1 MTIKTYFI
9 PQLFGILLLGFVFS
23 SCEDLLERTPPED
36 SQNLLPEN
44 AIETP
49 EDVKEILVSAYDV
62 LGNTYNGNA
71 QNLFNLLGDNLE
83 RPVQQDDYTSVWLR
97 NTSIF
102 NGNVGG
108 VFANLYRGPLRANTV
123 IENKDMVDYTN
134 SDFNPLQFEAEAR
147 FIRALCH
154 FDIVRGWAHP
164 YDYTPG
170 NEHPGVAI
178 RTSSDIV
185 NASRSTVKEVYDL
198 VLSDLA
204 FAQEN
209 LTDQNPVYATRWAAL
224 ALEAEVRFQMH
235 EYDRAFQLANQ
246 VITEAPY
253 DFDTE
258 VNRYQYPA
266 VSPEAIFYIFTGIRP
281 SDGSIDSRNGG
292 FRGNYYSGPEQ
303 VTTLNFTEEFYGLQK
318 ANGDLGQRPLLYQ
331 TVNQEEVSFF
341 VTNMFEPE
349 FFHIPVLTITQMK
362 LIRAES
368 AAETGAGLTI
378 AIQDINDIRGRAY
391 GSVAFDLIASASDDD
406 IIEAARLERRLEF
419 PCTGQRFHDL
429 KRIGAQGEEVIVRE
443 KPYDCPGMILQFPS
457 TEQTDL
463 FPLNPGGG
471 C

>member
-1 MTIKTYFI
+1 
-9 PQLFGILLLGFVFS
+9 
-23 SCEDLLERTPPED
+23 
-36 SQNLLPEN
+36 
-44 AIETP
+44 
-49 EDVKEILVSAYDV
+49 
-62 LGNTYNGNA
+62 
-71 QNLFNLLGDNLE
+71 
-83 RPVQQDDYTSVWLR
+83 
-97 NTSIF
+97 
-102 NGNVGG
+102 
-108 VFANLYRGPLRANTV
+108 
-123 IENKDMVDYTN
+123 
-134 SDFNPLQFEAEAR
+134 
-147 FIRALCH
+147 
-154 FDIVRGWAHP
+154 
-164 YDYTPG
+164 
-170 NEHPGVAI
+170 
-178 RTSSDIV
+178 
-185 NASRSTVKEVYDL
+185 VKEVYDL

-209 LTDQNPVYATRWAAL
+209 LMDVNPVYATRWAAL

-235 EYDRAFQLANQ
+235 EYDLAFQLANQ
-246 VITEAPY
+246 VINEAPY

-292 FRGNYYSGPEQ
+292 LRGNYYSGPEQ
-303 VTTLNFTEEFYGLQK
+303 VTTLNFSEEFYNLQK
-318 ANGDLGQRPLLYQ
+318 ANGDLGLRPLLYQ

-349 FFHIPVLTITQMK
+349 FFHIPILTITQMK

-368 AAETGAGLTI
+368 AAETGVGLMI

-391 GSVAFDLIASASDDD
+391 GSVAFNLIASASDDD

-419 PCTGQRFHDL
+419 PCNGQRFHDL
-429 KRIGAQGEEVIVRE
+429 KRIGAQGEEVIVRGV
-443 KPYDCPGMILQFPS
+443 PYDCPGMILQFPS